1 MAEYPDIAY
10 FLSKDLISKNSRDE
24 IYEKISITASKFIKS
39 DLITIFMLNEDTEKI
54 NCVKY
59 YRDGKFIKKDLE
71 ISLGEGLI
79 GSVIENGESL
89 ASANLKK
96 DLSDIYYELEKQ
108 FTGMSSLLSVPIYA
122 GSLILGALNIYSKE
136 EYRFSEEEVK
146 IAKFIAML
154 GGIFI
159 YSLTLYENAN
169 LLYLRQK
176 EESRKIADLLEIS
189 KLVSSSLDL
198 FSIMEYS
205 IKRLTNYTKTDSALV
220 YLKDADKETNKFCY
234 EFFNCNMTGCSI
246 YGGNTNCYN
255 ITEFECPFV
264 KCPKATR
271 ILQKCTDC
279 DFFKSI
285 SLALFK
291 AYNMDAS
298 FSGHDILHLNDC
310 KCLKAISSDYPT
322 INYYEEN
329 SGGDAG
335 ETTFAFQ
342 IKKDAICTYFF
353 AGVPKKTCIVIPVK
367 TNKDFLGII
376 FLFGGTK
383 TEYSMET
390 IDFISNISSIISVA
404 AYNVQTLN
412 YIEEEH
418 FETISSISEAI
429 EARDTYTRTHGDRLI
444 DYGIIVAK
452 ELGLSANEI
461 KNIRYSAAM
470 HDVGKIGIK
479 DSILNK
485 QGKLT
490 DEEYEEIKKHP
501 EIGYN
506 MLKKIKFLSRV
517 ANDVLHHQERYDGKG
532 YPSGL
537 SGEDIPIVSRIIS
550 VVDTFDAMTTDRP
563 YRKALPVETALEEIK
578 KNSGTQF
585 DPKVV
590 EAFLKA
596 VKLGGGG
603 GGNFLF
609 FF

>member
-1 MAEYPDIAY
+1 MVEYPDIAY
-10 FLSKDLISKNSRDE
+10 FLSKDLISKNSREE

-39 DLITIFMLNEDTEKI
+39 DIVTIFMLNEDTEKI
-54 NCVKY
+54 NCVNY
-59 YRDGKFIKKDLE
+59 YKDGKFIKKDLE
-71 ISLGEGLI
+71 ILLGEGLI

-89 ASANLKK
+89 VSSNLKT

-108 FTGMSSLLSVPIYA
+108 FTGMSSMLSVPIYA
-122 GSLILGALNIYSKE
+122 GSLVLGALNIYGKE
-136 EYRFSEEEVK
+136 TYQFSEEEVK

-176 EESRKIADLLEIS
+176 DESRKISDLLEIS

-198 FSIMEYS
+198 TSIIDYS
-205 IKRLTNYTKTDSALV
+205 IKRLMNYTKTDSALV
-220 YLKDADKETNKFCY
+220 YLKDNNKDANKFCY

-246 YGGNTNCYN
+246 YGGSINCYN
-255 ITEFECPFV
+255 LTDFSCPFV
-264 KCPKATR
+264 KCPPENK
-271 ILQKCTDC
+271 ILQKCNSC
-279 DFFKSI
+279 DFFKNI
-285 SLALFK
+285 SLKLFN

-298 FSGHDILHLNDC
+298 FPGHDTLKLNDC
-310 KCLKAISSDYPT
+310 KCLKTVSSDYPT
-322 INYYEEN
+322 INYYEEDSVSGSENN
-329 SGGDAG
+329 SSCDC
-335 ETTFAFQ
+335 FL
-342 IKKDAICTYFF
+342 KDIS
-353 AGVPKKTCIVIPVK
+353 KKTFIAIPVK
-367 TNKDFLGII
+367 TDKDFLGLI
-376 FLFGGTK
+376 FLLGKIK

-390 IDFISNISSIISVA
+390 IDFIANISSIISVA
-404 AYNVQTLN
+404 VYNAQTLN

-444 DYGIIVAK
+444 DYGVMVAK
-452 ELGLSANEI
+452 ELGLSHNEI
-461 KNIRYSAAM
+461 KNIRYAAAM

-506 MLKKIKFLSRV
+506 MLKKIKFLSHI

-532 YPSGL
+532 YPFGL
-537 SGEDIPIVSRIIS
+537 SGEDIPIASRIIA

-585 DPKVV
+585 DPNVV

-596 VKLGGGG
+596 VKSGGGVPLL
-603 GGNFLF
+603 NNNY
-609 FF
+609 

>member
-1 MAEYPDIAY
+1 MVEYPDIAY
-10 FLSKDLISKNSRDE
+10 FLSKDLISKNTRDE
-24 IYEKISITASKFIKS
+24 IYEKISVTAATFIES
-39 DLITIFMLNEDTEKI
+39 DVITIFMLNEDTEKI

-59 YRDGKFIKKDLE
+59 YQGGKFIKKDLE
-71 ISLGEGLI
+71 ILLGEGLI
-79 GSVIENGESL
+79 GSVIENGEPLVS
-89 ASANLKK
+89 SNLKS

-108 FTGMSSLLSVPIYA
+108 FTGMSSLLCVPIYA
-122 GSLILGALNIYSKE
+122 GSLVLGSLNIYRKDI
-136 EYRFSEEEVK
+136 RGFSEEEVK

-176 EESRKIADLLEIS
+176 EESLKIANLLEVS

-198 FSIMEYS
+198 SSIVDYS
-205 IKRLTNYTKTDSALV
+205 VKRLMNFTKTDAALA
-220 YLKDADKETNKFCY
+220 YFKDKDKEENKFCY

-246 YGGNTNCYN
+246 FGGSVNCYN
-255 ITEFECPFV
+255 ITEFGCPFV
-264 KCPKATR
+264 QCPPEPK
-271 ILQKCTDC
+271 ILQKCVNCPFLKNT
-279 DFFKSI
+279 
-285 SLALFK
+285 SLKLFK
-291 AYNMDAS
+291 AYNMDSS
-298 FSGHDILHLNDC
+298 FSGHELMKLEDC
-310 KCLKAISSDYPT
+310 KCLSSLSSVYPT
-322 INYYEEN
+322 INHYDTDKAAHED
-329 SGGDAG
+329 DACDCFFKDIQKR
-335 ETTFAFQ
+335 TF
-342 IKKDAICTYFF
+342 I
-353 AGVPKKTCIVIPVK
+353 GIPVK
-367 TNKDFLGII
+367 TDKDFLGMI
-376 FLFGGTK
+376 FLFGKKK
-383 TEYSMET
+383 TEYSVET
-390 IDFISNISSIISVA
+390 VDFIANISNIISVA
-404 AYNVQTLN
+404 AYNAQTLN

-429 EARDTYTRTHGDRLI
+429 EARDAYTRTHGDRLI
-444 DYGIIVAK
+444 DYGVSVAK

-461 KNIRYSAAM
+461 KNIKYAAAM

-506 MLKKIKFLSRV
+506 MLKKIKFLSHI

-532 YPSGL
+532 YPAGL
-537 SGEDIPIVSRIIS
+537 SGEDIPVASRIVA

-563 YRKALPVETALEEIK
+563 YRKALPTEAALEEIK

-590 EAFLKA
+590 EAFLKTI
-596 VKLGGGG
+596 KSEDGGGG
-603 GGNFLF
+603 
-609 FF
+609 